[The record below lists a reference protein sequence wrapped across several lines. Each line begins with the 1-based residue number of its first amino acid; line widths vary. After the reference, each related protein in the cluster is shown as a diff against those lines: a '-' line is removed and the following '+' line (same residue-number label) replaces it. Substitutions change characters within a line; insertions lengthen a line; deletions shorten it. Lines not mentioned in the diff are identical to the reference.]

1 MDWGIS
7 MPDRELQEW
16 TALSRSI
23 SEQDRVRHTPPPGL
37 FDRITSEIAD
47 LEETSPDVVIN
58 TAPAP
63 EPEPVIDLTHE
74 RTRRA
79 PAAERQRRRQM
90 FLVSIAAACV
100 LVVGFTLFGGGD
112 ATETFVAE
120 ATNNG
125 LPEAFDGVATATLT
139 GGDGW
144 TLSLDFSEMLP
155 DDEPVELWAIKP
167 DLSDMVSLGI
177 VEPGTSEFVWP
188 TGFPPTEYS
197 LVDLS
202 IEPNDGNP
210 AHSGR
215 SILQGELRSV

>member
-1 MDWGIS
+1 

-37 FDRITSEIAD
+37 FDLITSEIAD

-120 ATNNG
+120 ATNNS

-144 TLSLDFSEMLP
+144 TLSLDFSDVLP

-215 SILQGELRSV
+215 SILRGELRSV